1 MIDGAF
7 FWLAISA
14 GAFALITPCVFPMI
28 PITASYFAKH
38 GGGGRRAAIKNAL
51 LFGGGI
57 IGTFTLVGLATSVL
71 VGAAGMS
78 RFAASP
84 WVNLAIAAMFVAF
97 ALNFFGLY
105 EIRIPSSVLTRLDGA
120 TRSRASTGA
129 STGAVGSVLM
139 GATFAVTTFTCTAPF
154 VGTLLVLASQGQW
167 QQPVV
172 GLLLFS
178 TTFAVPFFFL
188 ALAPTV
194 LSKLPRSGG
203 WLKSVKIVIGLIELG
218 AALKFVSN
226 ADLVMGWGI
235 FSRQVVLASWAIIC
249 GVIALY
255 LLGRHLP
262 LGSARTAA
270 SGAATPAPAGAT
282 PARASIL
289 AWLPHPVAA
298 TLAVGFTAFG
308 TWLGLG
314 LDGRPLGEVEPFLPP
329 RFEDTPAGALAM
341 AERGEEHDGFRWYTN
356 DLEGAL
362 AAAREGGNRVFID
375 FTGYTCTNCRWMESN
390 MFTVPE
396 VAAQLER
403 FVLARLFTD
412 GEGEVYEDQMDYQRE
427 TFGTIA
433 LPLYAILDG
442 EGNTISTFLG
452 LTRDRNEFLEFLKAA
467 L

>member
-38 GGGGRRAAIKNAL
+38 GGESRQTAVKNAL

-57 IGTFTLVGLATSVL
+57 IGTFTAVGLATSIL
-71 VGAAGMS
+71 VGAAGMA

-84 WVNLAIAAMFVAF
+84 WTNMAIAAMFVAF

-105 EIRIPSSVLTRLDGA
+105 EIRIPSGLLTRLDRVSRERGSGGGGVGA
-120 TRSRASTGA
+120 
-129 STGAVGSVLM
+129 VLM
-139 GATFAVTTFTCTAPF
+139 GGTFAVTTFTCTAPF

-172 GLLLFS
+172 GLLVFS

-188 ALAPTV
+188 ALAPRMLTRM
-194 LSKLPRSGG
+194 PRSGG
-203 WLKSVKIVIGLIELG
+203 WLKSVKVVLGLVELG

-226 ADLVMGWGI
+226 ADLVLGWGI
-235 FSRQVVLASWAIIC
+235 FTRQLVLVSWAVLCVVIAAYILLSARSAAAVAAGSGATARPKPVRLGFAGGFVVLGI
-249 GVIALY
+249 
-255 LLGRHLP
+255 
-262 LGSARTAA
+262 
-270 SGAATPAPAGAT
+270 
-282 PARASIL
+282 
-289 AWLPHPVAA
+289 WL
-298 TLAVGFTAFG
+298 T
-308 TWLGLG
+308 LG
-314 LDGRPLGEVEPFLPP
+314 LDGRPLGEIESFLPP
-329 RFEDTPAGALAM
+329 RLEDTPAGALAM
-341 AERGEEHDGFRWYTN
+341 AERGEEHDGLHWYQN

-390 MFTVPE
+390 MFTIPE
-396 VAAQLER
+396 VAEQLER

-412 GEGEVYEDQMDYQRE
+412 GEGEVYEDQMDYQKE

-433 LPLYAILDG
+433 LPLYAVLDG
-442 EGNTISTFLG
+442 EGETIATFLG
-452 LTRDRNEFLEFLKAA
+452 LTRDREEFLEFLKGA

>member
-38 GGGGRRAAIKNAL
+38 GSGSRQAALKNAL

-120 TRSRASTGA
+120 TRDRASSGGVGA
-129 STGAVGSVLM
+129 VLM

-194 LSKLPRSGG
+194 LAKLPRSGG
-203 WLKSVKIVIGLIELG
+203 WLNSVKIVIGLIEVG

-262 LGSARTAA
+262 FGPARTAA
-270 SGAATPAPAGAT
+270 PGAATPAPAGAAS
-282 PARASIL
+282 ARVSIL
-289 AWLPHPVAA
+289 SRLPHPVAA
-298 TLAVGFTAFG
+298 TLAAGFTAFG
-308 TWLGLG
+308 IWLGLG

-341 AERGEEHDGFRWYTN
+341 AERGEEHEGFRWYTN

-396 VAAQLER
+396 VARQLER

-452 LTRDRNEFLEFLKAA
+452 LTRDREEFLEFLKAA

>member
-28 PITASYFAKH
+28 PITASFFAKH
-38 GGGGRRAAIKNAL
+38 GGDGRQAALKNAV

-57 IGTFTLVGLATSVL
+57 IGTFTAVGLATSVL

-84 WVNLAIAAMFVAF
+84 WVNLAIAAMFAIFAF
-97 ALNFFGLY
+97 NFFGFY
-105 EIRIPSSVLTRLDGA
+105 EIRVPSGLLTRLDRVTRDRTSSGGLGA
-120 TRSRASTGA
+120 
-129 STGAVGSVLM
+129 VLM
-139 GATFAVTTFTCTAPF
+139 GGTFAVTTFTCTAPF

-167 QQPVV
+167 QQPVL

-188 ALAPTV
+188 ALAPRV
-194 LSKLPRSGG
+194 LGKLPRSGG
-203 WLKSVKIVIGLIELG
+203 WLNSVKVVLGLIELG

-226 ADLVMGWGI
+226 ADLVLGWGI
-235 FSRQVVLASWAIIC
+235 FSRQVVLASWAVLC
-249 GVIALY
+249 GVIAVY
-255 LLGRHLP
+255 LLLALMRPHP
-262 LGSARTAA
+262 IAA
-270 SGAATPAPAGAT
+270 SLAA
-282 PARASIL
+282 
-289 AWLPHPVAA
+289 
-298 TLAVGFTAFG
+298 GFTVFG
-308 TWLGLG
+308 IWLGLG

-329 RFEDTPAGALAM
+329 RAEDTPAGALAM
-341 AERGEEHDGFRWYTN
+341 AQRGEEREGLHWYQN
-356 DLEGAL
+356 DLDGAL

-390 MFTVPE
+390 MFTIPE
-396 VAAQLER
+396 VAEQLER

-412 GEGEVYEDQMDYQRE
+412 GEGEVYENQMDYQKE

-433 LPLYAILDG
+433 LPLYAVLDG

-452 LTRDRNEFLEFLKAA
+452 LTRDREEFLEFMKAA

>member
-38 GGGGRRAAIKNAL
+38 GGDNRQAAVKNAV
-51 LFGGGI
+51 LFGAGI
-57 IGTFTLVGLATSVL
+57 IGTFTAVGLATSVL

-84 WVNLAIAAMFVAF
+84 WVNLAIAAMFAVFAF
-97 ALNFFGLY
+97 NFFGFY
-105 EIRIPSSVLTRLDGA
+105 QIRIPSGVLNRLDRLTRD
-120 TRSRASTGA
+120 RASSGSVGA
-129 STGAVGSVLM
+129 VLM
-139 GATFAVTTFTCTAPF
+139 GGTFAVTTFTCTAPF

-188 ALAPTV
+188 ALAPRM
-194 LSKLPRSGG
+194 LGRLPRSGG
-203 WLKSVKIVIGLIELG
+203 WLNSVKVVLGLIELG

-226 ADLVMGWGI
+226 ADLVLGWGI
-235 FSRQVVLASWAIIC
+235 FSRQVVLASWAVLC
-249 GVIALY
+249 GVIAVY
-255 LLGRHLP
+255 LLGARLP
-262 LGSARTAA
+262 LRAAAR
-270 SGAATPAPAGAT
+270 
-282 PARASIL
+282 
-289 AWLPHPVAA
+289 PHPLGASLAA
-298 TLAVGFTAFG
+298 GFAVFG
-308 TWLGLG
+308 VWLGLG

-329 RFEDTPAGALAM
+329 RAEDTPAGALAM
-341 AERGEEHDGFRWYTN
+341 AARGEEREGLHWYLN
-356 DLEGAL
+356 DLDGAL
-362 AAAREGGNRVFID
+362 AAAREGDGRVFID

-390 MFTVPE
+390 MFTIPE
-396 VAAQLER
+396 VAEQLER
-403 FVLARLFTD
+403 FVLARLYTD
-412 GEGEVYEDQMDYQRE
+412 GEGEVYEDQMDYQKE
-427 TFGTIA
+427 QFGTIA
-433 LPLYAILDG
+433 LPLYAVLDG

-452 LTRDRNEFLEFLKAA
+452 LTRDREEFLEFLKAA

>member
-38 GGGGRRAAIKNAL
+38 GGDSRQAAVKNAV

-57 IGTFTLVGLATSVL
+57 IGTFTAVGLATSVL

-84 WVNLAIAAMFVAF
+84 WVNLAIAAMFAVFAF
-97 ALNFFGLY
+97 NFFGFY
-105 EIRIPSSVLTRLDGA
+105 EIRIPSGVLNRLDSV
-120 TRSRASTGA
+120 TRDRASSGSLGA
-129 STGAVGSVLM
+129 VLM
-139 GATFAVTTFTCTAPF
+139 GGTFAVTTFTCTAPF

-188 ALAPTV
+188 ALAPRV
-194 LSKLPRSGG
+194 LGKLPRSGG
-203 WLKSVKIVIGLIELG
+203 WLTSVKVVLGLIELG

-226 ADLVMGWGI
+226 ADLVLGWGI
-235 FSRQVVLASWAIIC
+235 FSRQVVLVSWAVIC
-249 GVIALY
+249 GVIAVY
-255 LLGRHLP
+255 LLGLRFP
-262 LGSARTAA
+262 VR
-270 SGAATPAPAGAT
+270 
-282 PARASIL
+282 SITR
-289 AWLPHPVAA
+289 PHPIGA
-298 TLAVGFTAFG
+298 TLAAGFAIFG

-329 RFEDTPAGALAM
+329 RAEDTPAGALAM
-341 AERGEEHDGFRWYTN
+341 AERGEEHDGLHWYQN
-356 DLEGAL
+356 DLDGAL
-362 AAAREGGNRVFID
+362 AAAREGGSRVFID

-390 MFTVPE
+390 MFTIPE
-396 VAAQLER
+396 VAEQLER

-412 GEGEVYEDQMDYQRE
+412 GEGEVYEDQMDYQKE
-427 TFGTIA
+427 KFGTIA
-433 LPLYAILDG
+433 LPLYAVLDG
-442 EGNTISTFLG
+442 EGETVATFLG
-452 LTRDRNEFLEFLKAA
+452 LTRDREEFLEFLKGA